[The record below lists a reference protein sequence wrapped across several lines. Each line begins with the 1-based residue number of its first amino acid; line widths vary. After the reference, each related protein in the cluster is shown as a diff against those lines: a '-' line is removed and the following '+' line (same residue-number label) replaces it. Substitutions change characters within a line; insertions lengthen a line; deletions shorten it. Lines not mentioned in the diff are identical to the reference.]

1 MKAKKYVYIFGG
13 MIILAIILY
22 LIFSGP
28 ETTQE
33 VIVPV
38 KSGSFPIEVTTT
50 GELIAK
56 SSEKIYGPQG
66 MRRIRVYQAKIEDI
80 IPDGTVVDS
89 GQYVARLDQTEIT
102 NRIKDEET
110 NLEKYQS
117 QLIKTK
123 LDTSLELRNA
133 RDELI
138 NLKYNLEEKRIT
150 LEQSKYEPPATIR
163 QVEIELEKGERALT
177 QATQNYNLR
186 LEKAIANMNEVTAE
200 FNKAERKLTQMLDI
214 LKQFTVTAPKSGMVV
229 YRRNWDGS
237 KMGVGATVNAWDPVV
252 AELPDLSEMISKTY
266 VNEIDIS
273 KVQAGQSVRIGIDA
287 FPEKEFTGK
296 VTEVANIGE
305 QLQGTNAKVF
315 EVKVLIHEFD
325 SILRPAMTTKNTILT
340 AIIDSVL
347 FIPLEAIFNNDSMTF
362 VYRRNGSLVKQQVV
376 LGLSNY
382 NEIIVKEGLNI
393 EDEVLL
399 LAPENDENLDLITLS
414 PEVLEKYEEKEVETE
429 KKDEPDPNAKRDSIR
444 KMMRGK
450 GKMRLNK
457 GDKPS
462 GERTRKPT
470 H

>member
-28 ETTQE
+28 ETAQE
-33 VIVPV
+33 VVVPV

-200 FNKAERKLTQMLDI
+200 YNKAERKLTQMLDI

-362 VYRRNGSLVKQQVV
+362 VYSRNGSLAKQQVV

-382 NEIIVKEGLNI
+382 NEIIVKEGLTI

-414 PEVLEKYEEKEVETE
+414 PEVLKKYEEKEVETE

-444 KMMRGK
+444 KMMEGK
-450 GKMRLNK
+450 GKIRLRK